1 MSNDK
6 SYPYLLLSS
15 WFIIFIIWG
24 GLLLPIVDTGNV
36 IGISIYFGML
46 WGNGYFFQEFDRNN
60 LRDNLHDT
68 MFIYGFGMIIGI
80 IIPWL
85 FFIPQIIAFLHS
97 IFTKLPIP
105 IGGIFII
112 LALINFSLVM
122 IGKYFPLWVHWYIL
136 TSYPVLIYELCIG
149 FLMIVV
155 GLLNSTLF
163 LFEFPKNS
171 LADADSFNY
180 GRSVI
185 IICLSFILQTIIQS
199 NGLVTLENA
208 NGKKILIFLTNWI
221 LLGVYWDF
229 IYDSNYQIVNE
240 NLFLSLLIPIVSL
253 ITMILVDS
261 NPKKTISAGL
271 MPFMYYT
278 IPGMLISAVY
288 EVGTKVFEEFFSRSI
303 IYVIIYNIIM
313 FLLIIVTLTLLFLTN
328 TAFNERNIHRLTNC
342 IYILITCI
350 LGTSIGWLTMV
361 GNNNYAVGGL
371 VISNITFIYMLIYYP
386 IRD

>member
-24 GLLLPIVDTGNV
+24 GLLLPIVDTRQV
-36 IGISIYFGML
+36 IGISIAFGML

-60 LRDNLHDT
+60 LRDNLHDM
-68 MFIYGFGMIIGI
+68 MFIYWFGMMIGI

-85 FFIPQIIAFLHS
+85 FFSPQMIAFLHS
-97 IFTKLPIP
+97 IFNKLPIP
-105 IGGIFII
+105 IGGFFII

-149 FLMIVV
+149 FLMTLV

-163 LFEFPKNS
+163 ILEFPRNY

-180 GRSVI
+180 GGIVI
-185 IICLSFILQTIIQS
+185 FVCLSFILKAIINS
-199 NGLVTLENA
+199 NGLVTLENT

-221 LLGVYWDF
+221 LLGVYWDL

-240 NLFLSLLIPIVSL
+240 NLFLSLLITIVSL

-261 NPKKTISAGL
+261 EPKKTITAGL
-271 MPFMYYT
+271 IPFMYYT
-278 IPGMLISAVY
+278 ISAMLISAVY
-288 EVGTKVFEEFFSRSI
+288 EVGTQFFEKFLSRSI
-303 IYVIIYNIIM
+303 IYVIIYHIII
-313 FLLIIVTLTLLFLTN
+313 FLLLILTLLVLNN
-328 TAFNERNIHRLTNC
+328 TVFNNRNIDRLTTC

-361 GNNNYAVGGL
+361 GNNNYAVTGL
-371 VISNITFIYMLIYYP
+371 VISSVSFICMLIDYS
-386 IRD
+386 RQ